1 MEALILVV
9 DDSEEVRRLLE
20 TFLTQEGFRVET
32 AADGADAYEKA
43 VALQPSVILLDYA
56 MPGVDGWHAA
66 ELLRNDVRTF
76 RVPILAITG
85 HSEQID
91 RNNAMRA
98 GVDAYFVKP
107 LALDSLLE
115 EIRRV
120 LHTPATDL
128 PRNINVR

>member
-1 MEALILVV
+1 MGTLILVV

-20 TFLTQEGFRVET
+20 SFLVQEGFRVET
-32 AADGADAYEKA
+32 AADGAEAYEKA
-43 VALQPSVILLDYA
+43 IELQPSVILLDYA
-56 MPGVDGWHAA
+56 MPGVDGWRAA
-66 ELLRNDVRTF
+66 ELLRNDVRTTH
-76 RVPILAITG
+76 VPILAITG

-120 LHTPATDL
+120 LHTPSTDL
-128 PRNINVR
+128 PRILNSR